1 MRNGKEIHPFSD
13 MIMAPVPVALAA
25 EGLHRVAQAR
35 SPGVFQMS
43 ADKDISYEQAA
54 RHLARGIGVSEDLV
68 QPFGGRK
75 RFFPRTEPSTHDT
88 RHDSISRRI
97 RHSATQRLARYR
109 LRLATMTATDESALA
124 SSARC
129 HVCGQS
135 PLDIVTEY
143 GNFSRVTSD
152 SKPWPKGG
160 RLFVCPA
167 CACVQKTVDA
177 EWEAEVGVIYDS
189 YSIYHQGEGAEQSIF
204 DQTSGGAS
212 SRSAHLI
219 NRLRSEVELPAEGR
233 LLDVG
238 CGNGAFLRAFSSAI
252 PRWSLRG
259 TELNAKYQKEVESIR
274 GVEALHVGGP
284 AEVPGRFNVVTL
296 VHVLEHIPDPQ
307 RLLTQLWDKLEPG
320 ALLVIEVPSFR
331 RNPFDLLIADH
342 ITHFDKTT
350 ILQPVRAAGYDVV
363 IVTETW
369 IHKELSV
376 VARKGSGRTSSDK
389 PFSEPALQPLLTRLR
404 WLSAVVEA
412 AAKLSTSSRLGLFGT
427 SIAATWLFEELAGRV
442 DFFVD
447 EDLNRAGRRYMDRP
461 VYLPSDVP
469 AGSQVFIALP
479 PGFGEPVES
488 KAGEMLFGL

>member
-1 MRNGKEIHPFSD
+1 
-13 MIMAPVPVALAA
+13 
-25 EGLHRVAQAR
+25 
-35 SPGVFQMS
+35 
-43 ADKDISYEQAA
+43 
-54 RHLARGIGVSEDLV
+54 
-68 QPFGGRK
+68 
-75 RFFPRTEPSTHDT
+75 
-88 RHDSISRRI
+88 
-97 RHSATQRLARYR
+97 
-109 LRLATMTATDESALA
+109 MTASDESA
-124 SSARC
+124 SAGTARQC

-135 PLDIVTEY
+135 PLDIVTDY
-143 GNFSRVTSD
+143 GNFFRVTSD

-189 YSIYHQGEGAEQSIF
+189 YSIYHQGEGAEQSVF

-238 CGNGAFLRAFSSAI
+238 CGNGAFLRAFNLDF
-252 PRWSLRG
+252 PRWLLHG
-259 TELNAKYQKEVESIR
+259 TELNAKYQTEVESIR

-284 AEVPGRFNVVTL
+284 ADVPGRFNVVTL

-342 ITHFDKTT
+342 ITHFSKSTLLHSVQT
-350 ILQPVRAAGYDVV
+350 AGYHVV
-363 IVTETW
+363 VATEDW
-369 IHKELSV
+369 VPKELTV
-376 VARKGSGRTSSDK
+376 VARRGESRTSGTE
-389 PFSEPALQPLLTRLR
+389 PVSEPGLQPLLTRLD
-404 WLSAVVEA
+404 WLSSILTMASE
-412 AAKLSTSSRLGLFGT
+412 LSTSSRLGLFGT

-461 VYLPSDVP
+461 VYLPTDVP
-469 AGSQVFIALP
+469 EGSHVLIALP
-479 PGFGEPVES
+479 LSFAAPV
-488 KAGEMLFGL
+488 KARLEKHARRYTLILPPAFPDETAPAR